1 MGRLVNVGLVLRSY
15 VLGAMVLRENVL
27 TAVKL

>member
-1 MGRLVNVGLVLRSY
+1 MGRLVSVGLVLRSY

-27 TAVKL
+27 TAVEL

>member
-1 MGRLVNVGLVLRSY
+1 MGRLVSVGLVLRSY

-27 TAVKL
+27 TAVEV